1 MGAGWVDWS
10 AAPLRDAHPWK
21 TPSDAEDLT
30 GRQLRA
36 GKRPWPPERNVQIHA
51 KPGRVQEGGR
61 RRRLSRTRP
70 APETAGGAGGTEAGV
85 QSPISE
91 TVQDRGLAS
100 EAPGER
106 SSASVTS

>member
-1 MGAGWVDWS
+1 MDWS

-70 APETAGGAGGTEAGV
+70 APETAGGAGGTDPPSGRLFRTEGWHRRLL
-85 QSPISE
+85 E
-91 TVQDRGLAS
+91 
-100 EAPGER
+100 
-106 SSASVTS
+106 SAAAHP